1 MGVARHL
8 TPDLNAAV
16 DREIADWGT
25 AGKVKK
31 LWAGDASLW
40 TGKDESRWVGWLRIA
55 AEQLAGVAHLTRFAE
70 EVRSEGFEHAVVLGM
85 GGSSLAPEVLARAF
99 GRQPGFPAL
108 TILDSTDPSQI
119 RTLEKSLHLARTLFI
134 VSSKSGSTI
143 EPNLYHRYFYEKTKA
158 AVGAERVGRQFVAVT
173 DPGSPLEAVVTK
185 DGFRQIFHGVPSIG
199 GRYSALSDFGM
210 APAAAMGLDVQR
222 FLESAKRMADA
233 CGAPAAGNPGL
244 ELGAVLGALGNRG
257 RDKLTIIAS
266 PAIADFGAWLEQ
278 LVAESTGKLGHGLIP
293 VDGEPLGGPEVYGQ
307 DRLFAYLRLTPE
319 ANDPQEAAVLRLRA
333 GGQPVIQIEIAGRYD
348 LGGEFFRWEF
358 ATAVAGSILGIN
370 PFDQPDVEASKI
382 ETRKLTSEFEET
394 GALPPEQPIFQE
406 GGVKLF
412 ADPANA
418 AALGSQSSLGAYLR
432 AHLNRLRPGDYLALL
447 AYVERNEEHS
457 RALEKARREVRDT
470 KRVATCVGFG
480 PRFLH
485 STGQAYKGGPNS
497 GVVLQITCD
506 EAADLAVP
514 GQRYTFGV
522 VKAAQ
527 ARGDFEVLAA
537 RGRRA
542 LRVHLPA
549 PVGQSLR
556 SLVEA
561 IRTLM

>member
-31 LWAGDASLW
+31 LWDGDASLW

>member
-1 MGVARHL
+1 MGVVRHL
-8 TPDLNAAV
+8 TPELNAAV
-16 DREIADWGT
+16 DREIAEWGT
-25 AGKVKK
+25 AGKVQR
-31 LWAGDASLW
+31 LWDGDASLW
-40 TGKDESRWVGWLRIA
+40 TGKDEARWLGWLRIA
-55 AEQLAGVAHLTRFAE
+55 AEQLGSVAHLTGFAQ

-119 RTLEKSLHLARTLFI
+119 RTLEKRLDLTRTVFI

-158 AVGAERVGRQFVAVT
+158 AVGADRVGRQFVAVT

-185 DGFRQIFHGVPSIG
+185 DGFRQIFPGVPSIG

-210 APAAAMGLDVQR
+210 TPAAAMGLDVKR
-222 FLESAKRMADA
+222 FLESAKRMANA

-307 DRLFAYLRLTPE
+307 DRVFVYLRLTPE

-333 GGQPVIQIEIAGRYD
+333 GGQPVVQIEIAGRYD

-382 ETRKLTSEFEET
+382 ETRKLTSEFEKT

-418 AALGSQSSLGAYLR
+418 AALGRQSSLAGYLR

-497 GVVLQITCD
+497 GVVLQITCE

-556 SLVEA
+556 SLVET
-561 IRTLM
+561 IRTVM